1 MTKFIKA
8 SHDRPTLTV
17 QYIGDDGKILLRTGG
32 TIAWRFNNPG
42 NVRPKNNGMYPGQ
55 IGTGNR
61 LCCINKFHPHTC

>member
-42 NVRPKNNGMYPGQ
+42 NVRPK
-55 IGTGNR
+55 
-61 LCCINKFHPHTC
+61 K